1 MTRRYFVP
9 DLPILGGLVSLPEA
23 EALHASR
30 VMRVQVG
37 DDLVLFDGHGNE
49 AIARFVQ
56 VGRKECHCQAE
67 AAQAIDREPQREIH
81 LAIALPKPDRSREL
95 IERLTEI
102 GVRSLTPLIAQRT
115 QRPPTDSLLA
125 KLRRGVIEACKQSG
139 RNQLM
144 DLKAPM
150 EADAFFSECE
160 SGTKWIAHPARDRL
174 TRDIAPSGAFH
185 VAIGPE
191 GGWTDDEVKL
201 AVSHSFQP
209 VDLGARIY
217 RIETAATTLA
227 AILATCN

>member
-23 EALHASR
+23 EAQHASR

-37 DDLVLFDGHGNE
+37 DDLVLFDGRGNE
-49 AIARFVQ
+49 AIAQFVQ
-56 VGRKECHCQAE
+56 VGRKECHCQAD
-67 AAQAIDREPQREIH
+67 AAQAINREPQREIH

-95 IERLTEI
+95 VERLTEM
-102 GVRSLTPLIAQRT
+102 GVRSLTPLVAQRT

-144 DLKAPM
+144 DLRAPM
-150 EADAFFSECE
+150 QADVFFSACDP
-160 SGTKWIAHPARDRL
+160 GTKWIAHPAMDHL
-174 TRDIAPSGAFH
+174 TRDIAPSGVFH

-201 AVSHSFQP
+201 AVSHSFKA
-209 VDLGARIY
+209 VDLGTRIY

-227 AILATCN
+227 AILAI

>member
-23 EALHASR
+23 EAQHASR

-37 DDLVLFDGHGNE
+37 DDLVLFDGRGHE
-49 AIARFVQ
+49 AIAHFVQ
-56 VGRKECHCQAE
+56 VGRKECHCQADP
-67 AAQAIDREPQREIH
+67 AQVINREPEREIH

-95 IERLTEI
+95 VERLTEM

-115 QRPPTDSLLA
+115 QRPPTEALLA

-144 DLKAPM
+144 DMRAPVR
-150 EADAFFSECE
+150 ADDFFSACGP
-160 SGTKWIAHPARDRL
+160 GTRWIAHPAMDHL
-174 TRDIAPSGAFH
+174 TREVAASGTFH

-201 AVSHSFQP
+201 AVSHSFKA
-209 VDLGARIY
+209 VDLGTRIY

-227 AILATCN
+227 AILAI

>member
-23 EALHASR
+23 EAQHASR

-37 DDLVLFDGHGNE
+37 DGLVLFDGRGNE
-49 AIARFVQ
+49 AIAQFVE
-56 VGRKECHCQAE
+56 VGRKGCHCQAE
-67 AAQAIDREPQREIH
+67 ATQAIDREPQREIH
-81 LAIALPKPDRSREL
+81 FAIALPKPDRSREL
-95 IERLTEI
+95 IERLTEM

-125 KLRRGVIEACKQSG
+125 KLQRGVIEACKQSG

-144 DLKAPM
+144 DLRTPM
-150 EADAFFSECE
+150 RADAFFSAC
-160 SGTKWIAHPARDRL
+160 GPGNKWIAHPAMDHL
-174 TRDIAPSGAFH
+174 SRDIAPSGTFH

-191 GGWTDDEVKL
+191 GGWTDDEVKV
-201 AVSHSFQP
+201 AVSHSFKP
-209 VDLGARIY
+209 VDLGTRIY

-227 AILATCN
+227 AILAT

>member
-9 DLPILGGLVSLPEA
+9 DLPILGGLVGLPKVEA
-23 EALHASR
+23 QHASR

-37 DDLVLFDGHGNE
+37 DELVLFDGRGNE
-49 AIARFVQ
+49 AIARFVH

-67 AAQAIDREPQREIH
+67 AAQKIDREPQREIH

-95 IERLTEI
+95 IERLTEM

-125 KLRRGVIEACKQSG
+125 KIRRGVIEACKQSG

-144 DLKAPM
+144 DVRVPM
-150 EADAFFSECE
+150 RADAFFSTCD
-160 SGTKWIAHPARDRL
+160 SGTKWIAHPAMNRL
-174 TRDIAPSGAFH
+174 SRDIAPSGTFH

-191 GGWTDDEVKL
+191 GGWTDEEVKFAIL
-201 AVSHSFQP
+201 HSFKA
-209 VDLGARIY
+209 VDLGERIY
-217 RIETAATTLA
+217 RIETAATTFA
-227 AILATCN
+227 AILAT

>member
-9 DLPILGGLVSLPEA
+9 DLPISGGLVSLSEA
-23 EALHASR
+23 ESQHASR

-37 DDLVLFDGHGNE
+37 DGLVLFDGRGKQAN
-49 AIARFVQ
+49 ARFVE
-56 VGRKECHCQAE
+56 VGRKQCHCQAE
-67 AAQAIDREPQREIH
+67 PALSVNRETQREIH

-95 IERLTEI
+95 IERLTEL
-102 GVRSLTPLIAQRT
+102 GVCSLTPLIASRT
-115 QRPPTDSLLA
+115 QRPPTDALLA

-144 DLKAPM
+144 DLLVPM
-150 EADAFFSECE
+150 QAEDFFKNCAQ
-160 SGTKWIAHPARDRL
+160 GTKWIAHPAMEKLSHDL
-174 TRDIAPSGAFH
+174 PPSGVFH

-191 GGWTDDEVKL
+191 GGWTDDEVEL
-201 AVSHSFQP
+201 AVSQSFKP

-227 AILATCN
+227 AILAT